1 MNANDFEAL
10 CKKYGL
16 EYDPS
21 YYDSYGVWN
30 HPALSTIPYGGCR
43 WVGLDYHRGI
53 YFATVRVHRVHKNN
67 KILLA
72 FPRPENRTYIDLNQD
87 GWEKEFAEKFTKLK
101 NRLDKYYRNRKNR
114 EIKKILDVLE

>member
-43 WVGLDYHRGI
+43 WVGLDYDRGI
-53 YFATVRVHRVHKNN
+53 YFATVRVCK
-67 KILLA
+67 KYGISLE
-72 FPRPENRTYIDLNQD
+72 FPRRENRTYIDMNRG
-87 GWEKEFAEKFTKLK
+87 GWEKEFAEEFTRLK
-101 NRLDKYYRNRKNR
+101 TRLDKCYRNRKNR